1 MRTFPF
7 PESFWDSQKERM
19 FEIHVED
26 RKVETG
32 MVPVSWC
39 VSREL
44 LRRLAELKIRDP
56 HVLLVTAPTGG
67 RYHPSNETRKLVPL
81 TDGMAYVEF
90 RADGPNQVFAVLVFW
105 FSGINRVHD
114 YFFARENGSWKT
126 SVLTT
131 DGRAFASRMN
141 KEYVPGNTSS
151 GWGIVELPS
160 GQWPDESHD
169 ETEGWRGVT
178 SSLEVIGTAG
188 VFAKPPPAWE
198 TAWVNHWF
206 RQAPIDECDY
216 RKRRLWAYSVQP
228 PVMLLNWLFRLVVTV
243 VALLAGFR
251 QVNWQPV
258 FRLLST
264 NAEDALGSYTN
275 GNYFWPKSW
284 GNSMVGLLARCA
296 LPFFTPLS
304 LLAIGALSA
313 LLAGETPFATIFLK
327 FLLGFALGFP
337 AIVGIALAIVLAFAG
352 IGMLTQKAA
361 ERKAEHVDYLEPET
375 IDYLSCDAQG
385 GTRRTIGNVPWRRR
399 SVRLIFEA
407 TKAQVCRPFA
417 R

>member
-1 MRTFPF
+1 ML
-7 PESFWDSQKERM
+7 
-19 FEIHVED
+19 EIHVQD
-26 RKVETG
+26 RNVDTG

-56 HVLLVTAPTGG
+56 HVLLVTAPSGD
-67 RYHPSNETRKLVPL
+67 RYHPSKETRKLVPL

-90 RADGPNQVFAVLVFW
+90 RTDGPNQVFAMPMFW
-105 FSGINRVHD
+105 FGGINGVHD
-114 YFFARENGSWKT
+114 YLFARENGSWKT

-131 DGRAFASRMN
+131 DGRAFASRMH
-141 KEYVPGNTSS
+141 KEYVPGNTTS
-151 GWGIVELPS
+151 GWGIVELPPER
-160 GQWPDESHD
+160 WPDARD
-169 ETEGWRGVT
+169 ETDGWRAAT
-178 SSLEVIGTAG
+178 SSLEVVVPAG

-206 RQAPIDECDY
+206 RHAPIDECDY

-228 PVMLLNWLFRLVVTV
+228 PVMLLNWLFRLMVTT
-243 VALLAGFR
+243 VAALAGFK
-251 QVNWQPV
+251 QINWQPV
-258 FRLLST
+258 LRLLST
-264 NAEDALGSYTN
+264 NAEDVFGSYAN
-275 GNYFWPKSW
+275 GNYFWPRSW
-284 GNSMVGLLARCA
+284 GNNVVGLLARCA

-304 LLAIGALSA
+304 LLAISGFSA
-313 LLAGETPFATIFLK
+313 LLAGETAFTTMFLK
-327 FLLGFALGFP
+327 ILFGFVLGFP
-337 AIVGIALAIVLAFAG
+337 AIVGIAFAIILALGG
-352 IGMLTQKAA
+352 IGVLTKQAA
-361 ERKAEHVDYLEPET
+361 ERKAEHVDYLEAET
-375 IDYLSCDAQG
+375 VDYLSCDAQG